1 MLELPQS
8 CRICL
13 RLNAKRFSGENAPV
27 VTPNMTIPLI
37 VQRDPD
43 QGAPVDEAI
52 PFGLAVTISMP
63 GEVALYDEVHA
74 RAAPHIRAPA
84 VPGV

>member
-1 MLELPQS
+1 M
-8 CRICL
+8 
-13 RLNAKRFSGENAPV
+13 
-27 VTPNMTIPLI
+27 

-63 GEVALYDEVHA
+63 GEIGIYDEVRA
-74 RAAPHIRAPA
+74 RLAPPVQARPAA
-84 VPGV
+84 GV